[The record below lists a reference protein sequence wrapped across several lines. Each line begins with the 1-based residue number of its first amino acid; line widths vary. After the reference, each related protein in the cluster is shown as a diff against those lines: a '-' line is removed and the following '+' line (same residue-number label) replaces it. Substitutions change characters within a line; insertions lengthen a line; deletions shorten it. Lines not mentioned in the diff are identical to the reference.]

1 VTPEA
6 PEERAGN
13 VCFLSDDSSGLA
25 HHLASL
31 GVLVWGGEGRIR
43 VSPHVHN
50 SADDVA
56 RFFEAL
62 DHVAPRA
69 ARPTMMA

>member
-1 VTPEA
+1 
-6 PEERAGN
+6 

-25 HHLASL
+25 TRLASL
-31 GVLVWGGEGRIR
+31 GVLVWGGQGRIR
-43 VSPHVHN
+43 MSPHVHN
-50 SADDVA
+50 DADDVA

-69 ARPTMMA
+69 ARPSVLA